1 MAIWLIKY
9 RYIFRY
15 ENAIFHA
22 RFIAYDINTF
32 NNHNFQPLTTFQRK
46 KKVEKI
52 DPSLIPRSL
61 PRMDGT
67 FPTPY
72 SITDVEPPLTANPFF
87 QPMVLKEST
96 PSDKAAR
103 EIPFRPFPG
112 FHVKGVKGV
121 NLDGGLEA
129 TKRIPPRR
137 FDACRGYNRIPPPP
151 PLLIAHPLG
160 LLLINYPRKPRTLIL
175 ADATRRAKVARD
187 S

>member
-15 ENAIFHA
+15 ENAIFRA

-137 FDACRGYNRIPPPP
+137 FDACRGYNRIPSSS
-151 PLLIAHPLG
+151 ASF
-160 LLLINYPRKPRTLIL
+160 NRASARTPSHQLPAEA
-175 ADATRRAKVARD
+175 ADADPRGRNEACESCA
-187 S
+187 

>member
-67 FPTPY
+67 FPIPY

-137 FDACRGYNRIPPPP
+137 FDACRGYNRIPSSS
-151 PLLIAHPLG
+151 ASF
-160 LLLINYPRKPRTLIL
+160 NRASARTPSHQLPAEA
-175 ADATRRAKVARD
+175 ADANPRERNEACESCA
-187 S
+187 

>member
-15 ENAIFHA
+15 ENAIFRA

-137 FDACRGYNRIPPPP
+137 FDACRGYNRIPSSSASFNRASARTVPPSHQLP
-151 PLLIAHPLG
+151 AEA
-160 LLLINYPRKPRTLIL
+160 
-175 ADATRRAKVARD
+175 ADADPRGRNEACENCA
-187 S
+187 

>member
-15 ENAIFHA
+15 ENAIFRA

-137 FDACRGYNRIPPPP
+137 FDACRGYNRIPSSSASFNRASARTVPPSHQ
-151 PLLIAHPLG
+151 LSAEA
-160 LLLINYPRKPRTLIL
+160 
-175 ADATRRAKVARD
+175 ADADPRGRNEACESCA
-187 S
+187 